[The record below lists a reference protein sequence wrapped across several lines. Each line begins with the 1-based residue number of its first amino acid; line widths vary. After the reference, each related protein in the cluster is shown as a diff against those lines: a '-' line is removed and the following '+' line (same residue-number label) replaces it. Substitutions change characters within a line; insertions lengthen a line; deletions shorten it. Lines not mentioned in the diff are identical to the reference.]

1 MFHAYFIFLTVFFYK
16 FPTLVVGG
24 WEGGGDL
31 AGEGIQTGFDEGW
44 RDEQLIFVMQ
54 NQTNKGKKGEMEGGP
69 LRCKAWPY
77 LYSHF

>member
-1 MFHAYFIFLTVFFYK
+1 M
-16 FPTLVVGG
+16 
-24 WEGGGDL
+24 
-31 AGEGIQTGFDEGW
+31 AGEGIKTGFDEGW

-77 LYSHF
+77 LYNHFLADWLLRKISRWAG